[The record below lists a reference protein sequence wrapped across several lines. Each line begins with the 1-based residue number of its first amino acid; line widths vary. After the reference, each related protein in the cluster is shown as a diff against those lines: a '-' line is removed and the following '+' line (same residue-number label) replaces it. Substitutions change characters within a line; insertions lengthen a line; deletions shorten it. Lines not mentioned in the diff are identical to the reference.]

1 MMVIYTEHLPVHQ
14 NPIIVL
20 TGEKALP
27 TATFIHERR
36 YALFTTCSG
45 DQCMLQAG
53 NKSRN
58 QSFLVH
64 FQAHTGTGG
73 LCVAHWVHAI
83 YSQDASTSESLN
95 FVQAVVVWPEL
106 QHTPVSSYS
115 QKLKELIWTSE

>member
-1 MMVIYTEHLPVHQ
+1 MVSYTEHLPVHQ

-27 TATFIHERR
+27 TATLIHERR
-36 YALFTTCSG
+36 DALFMTYSG

-53 NKSRN
+53 NKCRN

-64 FQAHTGTGG
+64 FQTHTGTGS

-83 YSQDASTSESLN
+83 YSQDASKNESFILSRR
-95 FVQAVVVWPEL
+95 QCCEL
-106 QHTPVSSYS
+106 RCSTRSISSYS
-115 QKLKELIWTSE
+115 QKVKELIWT